1 MKLITK
7 NPMQLTWTNLTAY
20 IPPPKNRFKFLSKL
34 TEQEEKLNNARK
46 VIIDNG
52 NLKHQF

>member
-52 NLKHQF
+52 NLKHHF